1 MIDSRLITFITVA
14 KTNNFTRAAEILNLT
29 QPAVY
34 QQVQYLESH
43 YGVKFIKKEGRHLK
57 LTEEGKILLEYAKEM
72 YAISQ
77 RMEEKLKDSSS
88 IIRRHRIGATMTIGG
103 YVLPSILGKYKN
115 VNNNINITL
124 HVDNTNIILK
134 KLIDREIELAI
145 VEGPFD
151 KKKFKFKKFKDD
163 ELILAASSNHDFAS
177 RKSVE
182 LEEVLEGNL
191 LLREQ
196 GSGTREIFESEL
208 IRRGYSPDTINAH
221 MEVGSI
227 TSLVSLVEYNAGYT
241 IISREAIQRELEQ
254 GTIVVVPINNFSM
267 LREFNFIYID
277 EKEMEFINGFINF
290 CHETDYIYR

>member
-34 QQVQYLESH
+34 QQVQYLETH

-77 RMEEKLKDSSS
+77 NMEEKLKDSSS

-103 YVLPSILGKYKN
+103 YVLPHILGKYKN
-115 VNNNINITL
+115 VNNNVNITL

-151 KKKFKFKKFKDD
+151 KKKFKFKNFKDD
-163 ELILAASSNHDFAS
+163 ELILAASPNHDFAS

-241 IISREAIQRELEQ
+241 IISREAIQKELEQ
-254 GTIVVVPINNFSM
+254 GTIVVVPIKNFSM

-277 EKEMEFINGFINF
+277 EKEMEFINDFINF
-290 CHETDYIYR
+290 CYEIN